1 MSMFGK
7 DKGRNDVAVMAPPRN
22 GSAQPPPPPPAVE
35 AGPVESV
42 FAAAL
47 SIKGDINFEG
57 AIRIEGEIRG
67 KITGQGR
74 LTISPSG
81 RVIGDVMS
89 AEVIIHGLVQ
99 GNVTSL
105 DRLEIGGSAQ
115 VVGDLKAGRLIV
127 GDGCKILGRLDINSE
142 SMSAMD
148 AAPPAP
154 ARAEEPAPVDALDKV
169 L

>member
-1 MSMFGK
+1 MFGK
-7 DKGRNDVAVMAPPRN
+7 EKSRNDVAVMAPPARN
-22 GSAQPPPPPPAVE
+22 GSTPPPLPAVE
-35 AGPVESV
+35 SGPVESV

-47 SIKGDINFEG
+47 TIKGDINFEG
-57 AIRIEGEIRG
+57 AIRVEGEIHGR
-67 KITGQGR
+67 ITGQGR
-74 LTISPSG
+74 LTVSPTG

-89 AEVIIHGLVQ
+89 AEVIIHGMVQ

-115 VVGDLKAGRLIV
+115 VVGDLKAARLSI
-127 GDGCKILGRLDINSE
+127 GEGCKILGRLDINSE

-148 AAPPAP
+148 SAAP
-154 ARAEEPAPVDALDKV
+154 ARKAPEPEPEPDALDKV

>member
-1 MSMFGK
+1 MFGK
-7 DKGRNDVAVMAPPRN
+7 EKGRNDVAVLPPQARN
-22 GSAQPPPPPPAVE
+22 GSAA
-35 AGPVESV
+35 PVSESAHAPTESV
-42 FAAAL
+42 FAPAVMVR
-47 SIKGDINFEG
+47 GDVNFEG
-57 AIRIEGEIRG
+57 AIRIEGEIHG

-89 AEVIIHGLVQ
+89 ADVVIEGMVQ

-115 VVGDLKAGRLIV
+115 VVGDLKAARLIV

-142 SMSAMD
+142 SITPLADDGNGQAMPE
-148 AAPPAP
+148 AAPTT
-154 ARAEEPAPVDALDKV
+154 VDALDKV

>member
-1 MSMFGK
+1 MFGK
-7 DKGRNDVAVMAPPRN
+7 DRRTDVAVIAPPARN
-22 GSAQPPPPPPAVE
+22 GSAPAPAPVAE

-57 AIRIEGEIRG
+57 AIRIEGEIHGR
-67 KITGQGR
+67 ITGQGR
-74 LTISPSG
+74 LTISPTG
-81 RVIGDVMS
+81 RVIGDIMS
-89 AEVIIHGLVQ
+89 ADVVIQGLVQ

-105 DRLEIGGSAQ
+105 DRLEIAGSAQ
-115 VVGDLKAGRLIV
+115 VVGDLKAARLIV

-142 SMSAMD
+142 SMSAAD
-148 AAPPAP
+148 GAPPAP
-154 ARAEEPAPVDALDKV
+154 KAPEAEPADALDKV